1 MPYLVHMLTDVFP
14 QIRAEAIFVITE
26 VLAAFRVVP
35 RDESRLLIDYVFP
48 RLVQEQLTQSGPSV
62 RLEIRYVRPCECGE
76 DGPLE

>member
-26 VLAAFRVVP
+26 VLASFRLVP
-35 RDESRLLIDYVFP
+35 REESRLLIDYVFP
-48 RLVQEQLTQSGPSV
+48 RLVREPLKRNNASYA
-62 RLEIRYVRPCECGE
+62 LEIRYVRLGECGE